1 MGNYWQPLKCVVGLG
16 LCFLKVVQ
24 GGNTLVFWHKPGAGW
39 VLGTL
44 FLLGSD
50 LCFSFFLL
58 FVSIEIG
65 WNLAKVLV

>member
-1 MGNYWQPLKCVVGLG
+1 MGNYWQPLECVVGLG

-24 GGNTLVFWHKPGAGW
+24 SGNTLVFWHKAGAGW

-44 FLLGSD
+44 FLLGFD
-50 LCFSFFLL
+50 LCFCFFLL

-65 WNLAKVLV
+65 WDLAKVLV